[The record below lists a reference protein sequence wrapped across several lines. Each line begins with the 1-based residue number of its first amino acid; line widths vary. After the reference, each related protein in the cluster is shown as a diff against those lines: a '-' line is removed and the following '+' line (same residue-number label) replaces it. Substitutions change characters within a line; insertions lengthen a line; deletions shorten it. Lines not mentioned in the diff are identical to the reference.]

1 MRQHKAKRKQVLL
14 WGNSTA
20 TSAKQIQQFTLGLNA
35 MTFKTISTVNTP
47 VKTMFR
53 MSMASLNILDCS

>member
-1 MRQHKAKRKQVLL
+1 MRLKGSRPFFFVKQ
-14 WGNSTA
+14 G
-20 TSAKQIQQFTLGLNA
+20 QQLTLGLKA
-35 MTFKTISTVNTP
+35 MTFKTISTVKTP

>member
-1 MRQHKAKRKQVLL
+1 MNRKRVLL
-14 WGNSTA
+14 WGDSATA
-20 TSAKQIQQFTLGLNA
+20 FEKWVQRLTLGLNA